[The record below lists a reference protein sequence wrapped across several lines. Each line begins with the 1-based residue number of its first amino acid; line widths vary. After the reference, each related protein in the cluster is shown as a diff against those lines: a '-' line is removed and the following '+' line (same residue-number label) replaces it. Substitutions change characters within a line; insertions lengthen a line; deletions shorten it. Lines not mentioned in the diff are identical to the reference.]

1 MSEMISGPA
10 ADLMLTA
17 TVLVMLADG
26 TDSEAEHA
34 YLHAQWE
41 KATGELLDDDV
52 LAQLIEICRKDPEVM
67 WQQLATQAALVEPDI
82 KCDVFKGAILCLL
95 ADAEMDIGEM
105 TALRRMAQTLGI
117 ESYKKV
123 MSDVWRSARA

>member
-1 MSEMISGPA
+1 MADLTGPA

-34 YLHAQWE
+34 YLQTQWE
-41 KATGELLDDDV
+41 RSTGTMLDDT
-52 LAQLIEICRKDPEVM
+52 LLMREIDACRRDPEAM
-67 WQQLATQAALVEPDI
+67 WRRLGEQAQAVELPAREA
-82 KCDVFKGAILCLL
+82 VFKGAILCLL

-105 TALRRMAQTLGI
+105 TALRRMAQTLAI
-117 ESYKKV
+117 ENYKRL
-123 MSDVWRSARA
+123 MSEVWRTARS

>member
-1 MSEMISGPA
+1 MFEISGHA

-34 YLHAQWE
+34 YLHGQWE
-41 KATGELLDDDV
+41 KTTGEMLDEGV
-52 LAQLIEICRKDPEVM
+52 LAKAIATTRQDPESM
-67 WQQLATQAALVEPDI
+67 WKRLADQAQTIDQPSREA
-82 KCDVFKGAILCLL
+82 VFKGAILCLL

-105 TALRRMAQTLGI
+105 TALRRMAQTFGI
-117 ESYKKV
+117 ENYKRL
-123 MSDVWRSARA
+123 MSEVWRTARS

>member
-1 MSEMISGPA
+1 MIEISGHA

-34 YLHAQWE
+34 YLHEQWE
-41 KATGELLDDDV
+41 RATGEMLDEGV
-52 LAQLIEICRKDPEVM
+52 LAKAIASTRQDPEAM
-67 WQQLATQAALVEPDI
+67 WKRLAEQAANIDQPSRDA
-82 KCDVFKGAILCLL
+82 VFKGCILCLL

-105 TALRRMAQTLGI
+105 TALRRMAQTFGI
-117 ESYKKV
+117 ENYKRL
-123 MSDVWRSARA
+123 MSEVWRTARS

>member
-1 MSEMISGPA
+1 MVEISGQA

-26 TDSEAEHA
+26 TDSQAEHEF
-34 YLHAQWE
+34 LHGQWE
-41 KATGELLDDDV
+41 KTTGELLDEGV
-52 LAQLIEICRKDPEVM
+52 LAKAIAACRTDPESM
-67 WQQLATQAALVEPDI
+67 WKRLGDQAASVDLPSREA
-82 KCDVFKGAILCLL
+82 VFKGAIMCLL

-117 ESYKKV
+117 ENYKRL
-123 MSDVWRSARA
+123 MSEVWRAARS